1 MNPLVQAVALHKSF
15 VEGGRPRPVLTGVD
29 LVVDGGEMTALAG
42 PSGSGKSVLLDVL
55 ADWSK
60 ADSGEVLWS
69 GSNTAPGWA
78 GLALVPQGMGL
89 LPDLTVW
96 HNVVLPV
103 RLARGADGLRDD
115 GPRIRHLLER
125 LRLDALVGRSP
136 GELSFGEQQRVAVA
150 RAVVL
155 DPPLVLA
162 DEPTSH
168 QDDRNAEAVVA
179 VLREVC
185 ARGGAVL
192 LASHDDAVLD
202 EVDRVVHL
210 VDGRAQEDGYPQKN
224 AVAQMP

>member
-1 MNPLVQAVALHKSF
+1 MSPLVEAVGVHKSF

-29 LVVDGGEMTALAG
+29 LVVEGGEMTALAG

-55 ADWSK
+55 ADWSR
-60 ADSGEVLWS
+60 ADAGQVLWS
-69 GSNTAPGWA
+69 GSRTAPGWA

-103 RLARGADGLRDD
+103 RLERGAAGLRADV
-115 GPRIRHLLER
+115 PRIRHLLER
-125 LRLDALVGRSP
+125 LRLDALVERSP

-168 QDDRNAEAVVA
+168 QDDRNAEAVLD

-202 EVDRVVHL
+202 EVDRVVRL
-210 VDGRAQEDGYPQKN
+210 VDGRAEEGDYPQKN